1 MSARPG
7 RVIAR
12 LPIALER
19 PRTIE
24 MTGGAE
30 FGRYALQIR
39 AMLGRA
45 AANPDVKLSA

>member
-7 RVIAR
+7 RVIER
-12 LPIALER
+12 LPISLER

-24 MTGGAE
+24 MTSGVE

-39 AMLGRA
+39 AMLGRTA
-45 AANPDVKLSA
+45 GASDLKLSA